1 MTRHCMSRGSAFG
14 SVFLPAALLVAGCGI
29 EDPGLQ
35 ADRDDMPL
43 FGTWGFDVAAM
54 NPEIAP
60 GEDFYEYVNGAW
72 IDGTAIPADRIQVGS
87 RAFVRE
93 RNDALI
99 EEMILEFARPGVR
112 DGLSS
117 VERKIGDL
125 YASFIDLEQRNERGI
140 APLEADLDRIRA
152 IAEGSALA
160 REFAR
165 HKLTGGTS
173 PITGFVETDFNR
185 PDRQV
190 FFMDV
195 GGLGNHSPGGY
206 TSMDDM
212 QRSNRAAY
220 ARWVASALER
230 LGFDAAK
237 GLANDVVALE
247 TRLAAAHPTAEERH
261 DYVGSVHGYTLGEV
275 AEAFPGFD
283 WSAYFDELDVDHYEN
298 LIVRFPRSVAAIV
311 EIVNSA
317 SLEVWKAYLS
327 FHLLH
332 NNVQYLDSRTRAM
345 KWELFDSVVSGRS
358 ADRSVEDQALRFVQL
373 AFSFEIGRA
382 FVERH
387 FSPAAKAEVE
397 DMFEQLKR
405 AFRRRLERLDW
416 MDEES
421 KLEAFVK
428 LDRIR
433 AKIAYPDAW
442 RSEPDVTIGRASFFE
457 NLREVRADR
466 WARQVR
472 RVGMPPDPELWG
484 MVPQAAGAGFH
495 PALNEITIPAGNLMP
510 PFFDG
515 RADPA
520 INYGAIGG
528 VMGHELLHAFDDL
541 GRRFDAEGA
550 LRDWWTAQSADAF
563 DMRARLIADQFGRYE
578 PLPGR
583 FVNGKL
589 TLGENIA
596 DIFGLTLA
604 LDAYRASDHWDERV
618 DIDGFTPEQRF
629 FFGWAQMRREK
640 FRLQTQIQLLETDP
654 HSPESIRVNG
664 VVRNI
669 DAWYGAFNVE
679 ARDALYL
686 APEARAAIW

>member
-1 MTRHCMSRGSAFG
+1 MSRA
-14 SVFLPAALLVAGCGI
+14 SVIRSLILPGALLVAGCGLESPDSQAGA
-29 EDPGLQ
+29 EDQ
-35 ADRDDMPL
+35 PL
-43 FGTWGFDVAAM
+43 FGTWGFDLAAM
-54 NPEIAP
+54 NPAIAP
-60 GEDFYEYVNGAW
+60 GDDFYEYVNGAW
-72 IDGTAIPADRIQVGS
+72 VDSTAIPADRIQVGS
-87 RAFVRE
+87 RPFVRD

-99 EEMILEFARPGVR
+99 EEMIVEFARPGVR
-112 DGLSS
+112 GNLTP
-117 VERKIGDL
+117 VERRIGDL
-125 YASFIDLEQRNERGI
+125 YASFTDLELRNGRGI
-140 APLEADLDRIRA
+140 APLAADLERIRA
-152 IAEGSALA
+152 IADHSALA

-165 HKLTGGTS
+165 HPLTGGAS

-195 GGLGNHSPGGY
+195 GGLGIYPPGGY
-206 TSMDDM
+206 TSMEDM

-220 ARWVASALER
+220 AHWVGRALER
-230 LGFDAAK
+230 LGFDAA
-237 GLANDVVALE
+237 GSLADDVVALE

-261 DYVGSVHGYTLGEV
+261 DYAGSVHSYTLEQV
-275 AEAFPGFD
+275 AETVPGFD
-283 WSAYFDELDVDHYEN
+283 WAAFFGELGIDHYEN
-298 LIVRFPRSVAAIV
+298 LVVRFPRSVAAIV
-311 EIVNSA
+311 DIVNDTP
-317 SLEVWKAYLS
+317 LEVWKAYLG

-332 NNVQYLDSRTRAM
+332 NNAAYLDEPTQAM
-345 KWELFDSVVSGRS
+345 KWGLYDSVVSGRS
-358 ADRSVEDQALRFVQL
+358 AERSVEEQALRFVQL

-382 FVERH
+382 FVKRH

-397 DMFEQLKR
+397 EMFEQLKL

-416 MDEES
+416 MDDES
-421 KLEAFVK
+421 KQEAFVK

-442 RSEPDVTIGRASFFE
+442 RTAPEVTIDRDSFFE
-457 NLREVRADR
+457 NLRAVRADR

-472 RVGMPPDPELWG
+472 SVGVPPDPELWG

-495 PALNEITIPAGNLMP
+495 PALNEITVPAGNLMP
-510 PFFDG
+510 PFFDQ

-520 INYGAIGG
+520 VNYGAIGG

-550 LRDWWTAQSADAF
+550 LRDWWTARSAKAF
-563 DMRARLIADQFGRYE
+563 NERARVIVAQFGRYE

-654 HSPESIRVNG
+654 HSPGSIRVNG

-669 DAWYGAFNVE
+669 DAWYGAFGVE
-679 ARDALYL
+679 AGDALYL

>member
-1 MTRHCMSRGSAFG
+1 MTRHCMSRGSAIG
-14 SVFLPAALLVAGCGI
+14 SLFLPAALLVAGCGI

-35 ADRDDMPL
+35 ADRGDQPL
-43 FGTWGFDVAAM
+43 FGAWGFDVAAM
-54 NPEIAP
+54 NPAITP
-60 GEDFYEYVNGAW
+60 GDDFYEYVNGRW
-72 IDGTAIPADRIQVGS
+72 IDDTSIPADRIQVGS

-112 DGLSS
+112 DGLSP

-125 YASFIDLEQRNERGI
+125 YASFIDLKLRNERGI
-140 APLEADLDRIRA
+140 GPIDADLDRIRA
-152 IAEGSALA
+152 ISERSALV

-165 HKLTGGTS
+165 HKLTGGAS

-195 GGLGNHSPGGY
+195 GGLGIYSPGGY

-220 ARWVASALER
+220 ARWVGSALER
-230 LGFDAAK
+230 LGFDAAE
-237 GLANDVVALE
+237 GLADDVVALE

-261 DYVGSVHGYTLGEV
+261 DYAGSVHGYTLGEV

-283 WSAYFDELDVDHYEN
+283 WSAFFGELGIDHFEN
-298 LIVRFPRSVAAIV
+298 LIVRFPRSVATIV
-311 EIVNSA
+311 EIVNGA
-317 SLEVWKAYLS
+317 PLEVWKAYLC

-332 NNVQYLDSRTRAM
+332 NNVPYLDSRTQVM
-345 KWELFDSVVSGRS
+345 KWELFDSVISGRS

-397 DMFEQLKR
+397 SMFEQLKR
-405 AFRRRLERLDW
+405 AFRRRLQQLDW
-416 MDEES
+416 MDDES
-421 KLEAFVK
+421 KQEAFVK

-466 WARQVR
+466 WAQQVQ
-472 RVGMPPDPELWG
+472 RVGIPPDPELWG

-510 PFFDG
+510 PFFDD

-541 GRRFDAEGA
+541 GRRFDAAGA
-550 LRDWWTAQSADAF
+550 LRDWWTPKSAEAF
-563 DMRARLIADQFGRYE
+563 NQQARLIVDQFSRYE

-604 LDAYRASDHWDERV
+604 LDAYRASDHWGERI

-640 FRLQTQIQLLETDP
+640 FRLQTQMQLLETDP
-654 HSPESIRVNG
+654 HSPGSIRVNG

-669 DAWYGAFNVE
+669 DAWYGAFSVE
-679 ARDALYL
+679 AGDALYL